1 LKDVIDQELSIGD
14 YVTGIWANAEL
25 ELFEIVDL
33 QENGKFTSNSRI
45 KRGAVVVLKRLFNSD
60 VSEDRQ
66 NKPVKKLNSQ
76 VTKVP
81 EQAVRDYVMMYK
93 LEN

>member
-1 LKDVIDQELSIGD
+1 VIDQELSIGD

-81 EQAVRDYVMMYK
+81 EQIVCY
-93 LEN
+93 L